1 MKKSKFQFTDPEL
14 EKLEFDINA
23 EYDADKFDGILME
36 SHTQVKRDDSNEAY
50 VALTLRIG
58 SNEENQP
65 FIILVKMSANFSWE
79 ENLEEKLVKSL
90 LKSNAPAALLSYIRP
105 IVSMMTVSSKYPAL
119 NIPFIDFTQNEIS
132 EEE

>member
-1 MKKSKFQFTDPEL
+1 ML
-14 EKLEFDINA
+14 
-23 EYDADKFDGILME
+23 E
-36 SHTQVKRDDSNEAY
+36 SHTQVKRNDSNEAY

-58 SNEENQP
+58 GNEENQP
-65 FIILVKMSANFSWE
+65 FSILVKMSANFSWG

-105 IVSMMTVSSKYPAL
+105 IVSMMTMSSKYSAL

-132 EEE
+132 EE

>member
-23 EYDADKFDGILME
+23 EYDADKFDGIVME
-36 SHTQVKRDDSNEAY
+36 SHTQVKRGDSNEAY
-50 VALTLRIG
+50 VALTLQIG
-58 SNEENQP
+58 HNDENQP
-65 FIILVKMSANFSWE
+65 FTILVKMSANFSWE
-79 ENLEEKLVKSL
+79 EKLEEKLVKSL

-105 IVSMMTVSSKYPAL
+105 IVSMMTMSSKYSAL

-132 EEE
+132 EE

>member
-36 SHTQVKRDDSNEAY
+36 SHTQVKRNDSNEAY

-105 IVSMMTVSSKYPAL
+105 IVSMMTVSSKYPVL

>member
-14 EKLEFDINA
+14 EKLEFDINK
-23 EYDADKFDGILME
+23 EYDADKFDGIVLE
-36 SHTQVKRDDSNEAY
+36 SHTQVKRNDSNEAY
-50 VALTLRIG
+50 VALTLHIG
-58 SNEENQP
+58 GNEENQP
-65 FIILVKMSANFSWE
+65 FSILVKISANFSWE

-105 IVSMMTVSSKYPAL
+105 IVSMMTMSSRYPAL

-132 EEE
+132 EE

>member
-14 EKLEFDINA
+14 EKLEFDINTA
-23 EYDADKFDGILME
+23 YNADKFDGIVLE
-36 SHTQVKRDDSNEAY
+36 SHTQVKRNDSNEAY
-50 VALTLRIG
+50 IALTLRIG
-58 SNEENQP
+58 GNEENQP
-65 FIILVKMSANFSWE
+65 FSILVKMSANFSWE

-105 IVSMMTVSSKYPAL
+105 IVSMMTMSSRYPAL

-132 EEE
+132 EE

>member
-23 EYDADKFDGILME
+23 EYDADKFDGIVME

-65 FIILVKMSANFSWE
+65 FTILVKMSANFSWE
-79 ENLEEKLVKSL
+79 ENLEEKLVKAL

-105 IVSMMTVSSKYPAL
+105 IVSMITVSSKYPAL

-132 EEE
+132 EE

>member
-23 EYDADKFDGILME
+23 EYME
-36 SHTQVKRDDSNEAY
+36 SHTQVKREDSNESY

-65 FIILVKMSANFSWE
+65 FTILVKMSAIFSWE
-79 ENLEEKLVKSL
+79 ENLEDKLVKSL
-90 LKSNAPAALLSYIRP
+90 LKSNAPAALLSYMRP
-105 IVSMMTVSSKYPAL
+105 IVSMITVSSKYPAL

-132 EEE
+132 EE

>member
-36 SHTQVKRDDSNEAY
+36 SHTQVRRDNSNEAY

-132 EEE
+132 EEK

>member
-23 EYDADKFDGILME
+23 EYNADKFDGIVME
-36 SHTQVKRDDSNEAY
+36 SHTQVKREDSNESY

-65 FIILVKMSANFSWE
+65 FTILVKMSAIFSWE
-79 ENLEEKLVKSL
+79 ENLEDKLVKSL
-90 LKSNAPAALLSYIRP
+90 LKSNAPAALLSYMRP
-105 IVSMMTVSSKYPAL
+105 IVSMITVSSKYPAL

-132 EEE
+132 EE

>member
-23 EYDADKFDGILME
+23 EYDADKFDGIVME

-65 FIILVKMSANFSWE
+65 FTILVKMSANFSWE